1 MTEGD
6 TYKECLSPPCAIL
19 PGMKKIAVPLL
30 GLSLLVVLAALAS
43 PALAESRGI
52 EHGQRYDRLVIRN
65 VILID
70 GKGTPARGPLDVV
83 VEGNKIAS
91 VRGADPRPQAYKD
104 EAHVLDGSGMYLLP
118 GLIDSHIHLHDER
131 AGIAQP
137 FEYEHKIYLS
147 CGVTTVRDVGTDPKK
162 AVAERRKSKEGTIV
176 APRIYVYMVA
186 GGRTPEE
193 GRKAVRAAK
202 EQGADGIKAFA
213 MDRDIMA
220 ALLDEATKLGLKVAD
235 HMAVEET
242 DARDAAALG
251 VDTIEHWYG
260 VPDAALKGSQNF
272 PPSYNFNNEGDR
284 FRWAGRLW
292 READPAKLDAVLAE
306 MVRAGVGW
314 IPTFSTYEACR
325 DMTRA
330 RNLPWFKDYL
340 HPALEEYFKPSPARH
355 GAFSWGW
362 STEDEVAWKE
372 NYRIWMKAVRDFADM
387 GGLVGAG
394 DDAGFIYTLYGFT
407 YLSELELLQEA
418 GFHPLD
424 VIQCAT
430 GNNAKLMGLEGEL
443 GRVRQGYLADLILID
458 ENPLANLKYLY
469 PTGVLDIKDGKDVV
483 RGGIKWTIK
492 DGLVYSTPR
501 LMQEVKDIVAKA
513 RTERAK

>member
-1 MTEGD
+1 
-6 TYKECLSPPCAIL
+6 
-19 PGMKKIAVPLL
+19 MKKPIVPLFGLL
-30 GLSLLVVLAALAS
+30 GIFILAGFAVA
-43 PALAESRGI
+43 AAADSRGV

-65 VILID
+65 VLVID
-70 GKGTPARGPLDVV
+70 GKGTPMRGPLDVI
-83 VEGNKIAS
+83 VEGNRIAA
-91 VRGADPRPQAYKD
+91 VTGANTRPDAYKN
-104 EAHVLDGSGMYLLP
+104 EAHVLDGTGMYLLP
-118 GLIDSHIHLHDER
+118 GLINSHIHLHDER
-131 AGIAQP
+131 AGIEQP

-162 AVAERRKSKEGTIV
+162 AVAERRKSQEGSIV

-193 GRKAVRAAK
+193 GRKAVRAIK
-202 EQGADGIKAFA
+202 EQGADGVKIFGL
-213 MDRDIMA
+213 DSDIMA
-220 ALLDEATKLGLKVAD
+220 AVLDEATKLGLKVAD

-242 DARDAAALG
+242 DARDAAAFG

-272 PPSYNFNNEGDR
+272 PPDYNFNNESDR

-292 READPAKLDAVLAE
+292 READPAKLERVLAE
-306 MVRAGVGW
+306 MVKQGVGW

-325 DMTRA
+325 DMIRA
-330 RNLPWFKDYL
+330 RNLPWFKEYL
-340 HPALEEYFKPSPARH
+340 HPALEAYFEPSPSRH

-362 STEDEVAWKE
+362 STEDEIAWKE

-387 GGLVGAG
+387 GGVVGAG

-407 YLSELELLQEA
+407 YLTELEMLQEA
-418 GFHPLD
+418 GFHPID

-430 GNNAKLMGLEGEL
+430 GNNAKLMGLEKEL

-458 ENPLANLKYLY
+458 ENPLANLKYLF
-469 PTGVLDIKDGKDVV
+469 PTGVLDIKDGKAVV

-492 DGLVYSTPR
+492 DGIVYETPR
-501 LMQEVKDIVAKA
+501 LAREVKEIVTKA
-513 RTERAK
+513 RAARAK

>member
-1 MTEGD
+1 M
-6 TYKECLSPPCAIL
+6 KNSARILAIAIVGAL
-19 PGMKKIAVPLL
+19 CSG
-30 GLSLLVVLAALAS
+30 AAS
-43 PALAESRGI
+43 GSGAESRGI
-52 EHGQRYDRLVIRN
+52 EHGRRYDRLIIRN
-65 VILID
+65 VLVID
-70 GKGTPARGPLDVV
+70 GKGTPMRGPLDVI
-83 VEGNKIAS
+83 VEGDKIAS
-91 VRGADPRPQAYKD
+91 VTGADARPGAYKG
-104 EAHVLDGSGMYLLP
+104 EAHVLDGTGMYLLP
-118 GLIDSHIHLHDER
+118 GFIDSHIHLHDER
-131 AGIAQP
+131 AGMAQP
-137 FEYEHKIYLS
+137 FEYEYKIYLA
-147 CGVTTVRDVGTDPKK
+147 CGVTAVRDVGSDPKK
-162 AVAERRKSKEGTIV
+162 ALAERRKSQEGSVV

-193 GRKAVRAAK
+193 GRKAVRSIM
-202 EQGADGIKAFA
+202 EQGADGVKIFGL
-213 MDRDIMA
+213 DRDIMEA
-220 ALLDEATKLGLKVAD
+220 VVDEATKLGLKVAH

-242 DARDAAALG
+242 DAREAAEFG

-260 VPDAALKGSQNF
+260 IPDAALKGSQDF
-272 PPSYNFNNEGDR
+272 PPSYNFNNESDR

-292 READPAKLDAVLAE
+292 READPDKLEDVLEA
-306 MVRAGVGW
+306 MVEKGVGW

-340 HPALEEYFKPSPARH
+340 HPALEAYFEPNPARH

-362 STEDEVAWKE
+362 STEDEIAWKE

-387 GGLVGAG
+387 GGVVGAG

-430 GNNAKLMGLEGEL
+430 GNNAKLMGLEDRL
-443 GRVRQGYLADLILID
+443 GRVRQGYLADLILVD
-458 ENPLANLKYLY
+458 ENPLANLKFLY
-469 PTGVLDIKDGKDVV
+469 PTGVLDIKDGKTVT

-492 DGLVYSTPR
+492 DGLVYETPR
-501 LMQEVKDIVAKA
+501 LAREVREMVSKA
-513 RTERAK
+513 RAEKGGR